1 MFLQNLQELL
11 GAYMMP
17 VLIAIPLAVIVI
29 IAALKRD
36 DYRRPP
42 PPRSTRRP
50 LPPRPTP
57 EQLGIKREIP
67 PLPDFGMASPLVT
80 APTPMAPP
88 PPPAPLVPPPGP
100 SVVVVADDSAVV
112 RTKLKRLLEANGYE
126 VLAVNDGVEASAAIE
141 ARPEVAVLITDL
153 EMPNK
158 DGFELIADLHGGL
171 ATEDLPIIAITGHDE
186 LHGRVGQIEGV
197 FGIFK
202 KPWVDRELL
211 KRVDSLKHLRL
222 AAARR
227 NRRATDLRT
236 S

>member
-36 DYRRPP
+36 DYRCPP

-50 LPPRPTP
+50 LPPWPTP
-57 EQLGIKREIP
+57 NSS
-67 PLPDFGMASPLVT
+67 ASSARSRRCPTLAWRALVT

>member
-67 PLPDFGMASPLVT
+67 PLPTLAWRALVT
-80 APTPMAPP
+80 APHRWRRPAAGATRAAARPVGGGGGRRLGRGAP
-88 PPPAPLVPPPGP
+88 
-100 SVVVVADDSAVV
+100 
-112 RTKLKRLLEANGYE
+112 KLKRLLEANGYE
-126 VLAVNDGVEASAAIE
+126 VLAVNDGVEASAAIGPGP
-141 ARPEVAVLITDL
+141 RWP
-153 EMPNK
+153 
-158 DGFELIADLHGGL
+158 
-171 ATEDLPIIAITGHDE
+171 
-186 LHGRVGQIEGV
+186 
-197 FGIFK
+197 
-202 KPWVDRELL
+202 
-211 KRVDSLKHLRL
+211 S
-222 AAARR
+222 
-227 NRRATDLRT
+227 
-236 S
+236 